1 MPALLHRPP
10 QDVAAVSRP
19 RGAVGAAFPDFPG
32 HALHTRCRVGG
43 DVGVVVC

>member
-19 RGAVGAAFPDFPG
+19 RVADRAAFPEFPV
-32 HALHTRCRVGG
+32 HALHTRCRVCG
-43 DVGVVVC
+43 DVAVVVC